1 MGNDYKIGVV
11 VGLLFL
17 AAGVAYFVWIES
29 SGEGDPVA
37 TQDKEEL
44 PEVVLGSDETKTA
57 GDGGRV
63 GTENSGSPFSED
75 DTMGGGGSDTG
86 EDTTGLAL
94 RSPTGNE
101 DLSADTGKSVTGDKT
116 AGAAAE
122 GIGIALEDSSKTG
135 TAAGKDAGTG
145 EELVSSWNLD
155 DDTGSDIASNSKD
168 TTAGK
173 NFIDV
178 TMDTDMGKDTT
189 GFSSAGT
196 AEESDELTVA
206 VDDSRFGGAKSGTQ
220 IDSGMAGTEA
230 GPVFDEFGGG
240 EKETAVDDEK
250 EEIALEEMETG
261 IGFAAGQKTYTV
273 EEGDSGFWEIAE
285 KVYGP
290 GNGMYWRRIQ
300 KANPGVHSR
309 TLRPGKILTIPA
321 LTGSRKNGGL
331 PGGGASTAEPSRE
344 RGTVFTDTD
353 GKKYYIV
360 SSKDGA
366 GLWGIAAKPEVYGKG
381 YRYKLLEKANPGIDS
396 SRLRPGMKLLVP
408 PVPVRVEEKKTPK
421 AVDNSVDVGLAG
433 GGKRYTVVAG
443 DQGFW
448 GISKKVYGSGKYFSL
463 IRKANPGVDPQSLR
477 IGTVLVIPP
486 LDKEPEVKPVT
497 APAGMDENVPAGVPD
512 FGS

>member
-37 TQDKEEL
+37 TEGKEEL

-57 GDGGRV
+57 GDGGRA
-63 GTENSGSPFSED
+63 GTQNSGSPFSRD
-75 DTMGGGGSDTG
+75 DTLGGGGSATG
-86 EDTTGLAL
+86 EDMTVLDQQPPAGQEDVSTG
-94 RSPTGNE
+94 
-101 DLSADTGKSVTGDKT
+101 TGKSVTGGKT
-116 AGAAAE
+116 TGTAEE
-122 GIGIALEDSSKTG
+122 GIGIALEDSSKAGTG
-135 TAAGKDAGTG
+135 AAEDAGTG

-155 DDTGSDIASNSKD
+155 DDTGFDLSSGSKD
-168 TTAGK
+168 PTAGK
-173 NFIDV
+173 DFIDV
-178 TMDTDMGKDTT
+178 TMDAGTGKDTT

-206 VDDSRFGGAKSGTQ
+206 MDDSRLGGATSDSEV
-220 IDSGMAGTEA
+220 DSGITGKEA
-230 GPVFDEFGGG
+230 VPVFDEFGGG
-240 EKETAVDDEK
+240 EKETAGDGRK

-261 IGFAAGQKTYTV
+261 IGVATGRRTYTV
-273 EEGDSGFWEIAE
+273 KEGDSGFWEIAE
-285 KVYGP
+285 KAYGP

-300 KANPGVHSR
+300 KANPGVNSR
-309 TLRPGKILTIPA
+309 TIRPGKILTIPA
-321 LTGSRKNGGL
+321 LTGSRKEGGL
-331 PGGGASTAEPSRE
+331 SGGGESTAEPARE
-344 RGTVFTDTD
+344 KGTVFTDTD

-396 SRLRPGMKLLVP
+396 SKLRPGMKLLVP
-408 PVPVRVEEKKTPK
+408 PLPATAEEKKTPT
-421 AVDNSVDVGLAG
+421 AADDSVDVGLAG

-448 GISKKVYGSGKYFSL
+448 GISKKVYGSGKYFGL

-486 LDKEPEVKPVT
+486 LDTAAEVKPVP
-497 APAGMDENVPAGVPD
+497 APVGADEDVPAGVPD